1 MFSKILEKNV
11 SYQKIKKALSR
22 GEKIQLKDLETG
34 PKSLFFWG
42 IGKETG
48 NLVILTG
55 GPQEALDLF
64 EDLVQFDGERVLFFP
79 AQEVLPHEKIKP
91 DISLRRERME
101 VLTRLV
107 SREQNFLI
115 VTSIQA
121 ALQGLISPVS
131 FSDQTKKLSLGETH
145 DIKSLIT
152 GLHRAGYERVPQIE
166 SWGQFS
172 RRGGI
177 IDVFPLNQDLPVR
190 IEFFDDEIDSI
201 RSFDLGTQRS
211 IEKLK
216 EVILPP
222 ASEQILPAQRQEAL
236 KEIKRDWDREASRLE
251 KAQKKEEA
259 QYLKEKT
266 GADLQLMQEGQMPDG
281 GGQYLPYFY
290 GQMASF
296 LDFVGSAPMILDN
309 PRFIEQRAQNF
320 SVEMGEMEISLR
332 EQGSVLPTYGKNFH
346 GLGDVIQELLSRQL
360 IIVNEDPPEDWKLR
374 LKEEI
379 KVEAEGVSGFGAN
392 LEKLILS
399 AEKRIKENFS
409 VVISLG
415 TRAKISKVK
424 EHLENP
430 ELKCR
435 IITPE
440 EKILPGTI
448 NLVHSTVRKGF
459 NFPREKIIWWSEQD
473 VFGKQRFRK
482 RKVQNLQEGIQISSF
497 QELNPG
503 DYVVHEN
510 HGVGKYLGVRTEK
523 VLQVH
528 QDYLV
533 IKYAGEDRLYV
544 PTHQI
549 HLIQKYVGMEDQP
562 PRLYRLGGGDW
573 NRVKKRVKE
582 SVQEMAQGLLK
593 LYAERESAKGFQ
605 FSEDTVWQGEFEE
618 AFPYEETP
626 DQVRAVEEIK
636 KDMEDIRPMDRL
648 LCGDVGYGKTEVAI
662 RASFKAVMEGK
673 QVAVLVPTTILAQQH
688 FNTFLDRFEDY
699 PVNIEMVSRFRSPG
713 KQKEILKKLRQGQV
727 DIVIG
732 THRLLSKD
740 VSFRDLGLLVVDE
753 EQRFG
758 VVHKERIKE
767 LKKDVDVLT
776 LTATPIP
783 RTLHMSMVGM
793 RDMSL
798 IETPPRDRYPIRTYV
813 REYNKELIRE
823 AIQRELA
830 REGQVYFVHNR
841 VEDIQERADEVRRL
855 VPEARVAVAHGQM
868 AENTLERLMLSF
880 LKKEYDVLVCTTIIE
895 TGMDITNVNTII
907 VNNAD
912 HLGLAQL
919 YQLRGRVGRSNRVAY
934 AYLLYRQG
942 KTLSEISEKRL
953 MAIKEFTNLGSGFKL
968 AMRDLE
974 IRGAGNI
981 LGPEQHGHIAAVGF
995 TLYCKLLE
1003 ETIQELAGKKE
1014 VGKQEQDI
1022 VVDTDWDAYIPEDY
1036 IPDTRQKVEVY
1047 KKISG
1052 LKTENDREDL
1062 LDELIDRFGDPPQPV
1077 MNLLYIAGLRNQARG
1092 KNLGEI
1098 RLRNEKAHI
1107 YLSPDI
1113 PQLGD
1118 KIIALGEKFRRRIRV
1133 KGSRNP
1139 QIVLDVGGMEDG
1151 QVKKTLEEVL
1161 ESL

>member
-1 MFSKILEKNV
+1 MFLKILAQNASFSKLQQVIPGNKN
-11 SYQKIKKALSR
+11 
-22 GEKIQLKDLETG
+22 IQLKDLETG

-42 IGKETG
+42 ASQENK
-48 NLVILTG
+48 NLIVLTG
-55 GPQEALDLF
+55 GPQEALELF
-64 EDLVQFDGERVLFFP
+64 EDLIQFDGDQVLYFP
-79 AQEVLPHEKIKP
+79 AQEILPHERIQA

-101 VLTRLV
+101 VLTRLAA
-107 SREQNFLI
+107 SKKNFLV

-121 ALQGLISPVS
+121 VLQGLLPPEVFQAHIR
-131 FSDQTKKLSLGETH
+131 KLSLGETY
-145 DIKSLIT
+145 DLK
-152 GLHRAGYERVPQIE
+152 GLLKFLQRAGYERVPQVE
-166 SWGQFS
+166 NWGQFS

-177 IDVFPLNQDLPVR
+177 LDIFPLTRDNPVR

-211 IEKLK
+211 QEKLN
-216 EVILPP
+216 EVIIPP
-222 ASEQILPAQRQEAL
+222 ASEQMLPSQRQEAL
-236 KEIKRDWDREASRLE
+236 KEIRKNREREEERLK
-251 KAQKKEEA
+251 KADKNEEA
-259 QYLKEKT
+259 EYLKEKT
-266 GADLQLMQEGQMPDG
+266 GADLELIQQGQLSEGA
-281 GGQYLPYFY
+281 GQYLPYFY
-290 GQMASF
+290 RKMSSL
-296 LDFVGSAPMILDN
+296 LDFAGPVPMIMDN

-320 SVEMGEMEISLR
+320 AIEMAETEISLR
-332 EQGSVLPTYGKNFH
+332 EQGSILPGYGENFH
-346 GLGDVIQELLSRQL
+346 KFADILEVLLQRQL
-360 IIVNEDPPEDWKLR
+360 ILVNENAPEDWQLGN
-374 LKEEI
+374 LEEI
-379 KVEAEGVSGFGAN
+379 TVEAEGVSNFGGN
-392 LEKLILS
+392 LEKLVETAQKRLKSGYRVILS
-399 AEKRIKENFS
+399 F
-409 VVISLG
+409 G
-415 TRAKISKVK
+415 TRAKISKVR
-424 EHLENP
+424 EHLEGQ
-430 ELKCR
+430 ELGCR
-435 IITPE
+435 TVNLKENIS
-440 EKILPGTI
+440 PGKI
-448 NLVHSTVRKGF
+448 NLVNATVRRGF
-459 NFPREKIIWWSEQD
+459 NFPGEKLTWWSEQE
-473 VFGKQRFRK
+473 VFGKQQLRK

-503 DYVVHEN
+503 DYVVHEH

-523 VLQVH
+523 VLEVH

-533 IKYAGEDRLYV
+533 IKYAGDDRLYV

-573 NRVKKRVKE
+573 NRVKKKVKE
-582 SVQEMAQGLLK
+582 SVQEMAQGLLQ
-593 LYAERESAKGFQ
+593 LYAERESARGYQ
-605 FSEDTVWQGEFEE
+605 YSPDTVWQAEFEE

-626 DQVRAVEEIK
+626 DQIRAVEQIK
-636 KDMEDIRPMDRL
+636 GDMEDGRPMDRL

-673 QVAVLVPTTILAQQH
+673 QVAFLVPTTILAQQH

-699 PVNIEMVSRFRSPG
+699 PVNIEMISRFRSPG
-713 KQKEILKKLRQGQV
+713 KQKEILKKTREGQV
-727 DIVIG
+727 DIIIG

-740 VSFRDLGLLVVDE
+740 VSFRDLGLLIVDE

-813 REYNKELIRE
+813 REYNKDLIKE

-841 VEDIQERADEVRRL
+841 VEDIQDRADEVRRL

-868 AENTLERLMLSF
+868 AENTLEKIMLSF
-880 LKKEYDVLVCTTIIE
+880 LKKEYDILVCTTIIE

-912 HLGLAQL
+912 QMGLAQL

-942 KTLSEISEKRL
+942 KVLSEVSEKRL

-968 AMRDLE
+968 ALRDLE

-1003 ETIQELAGKKE
+1003 ETLQELSGKKE
-1014 VGKQEQDI
+1014 KAEHTEDI

-1036 IPDTRQKVEVY
+1036 IPDTRQKVEIY

-1052 LKTENDREDL
+1052 LKEENDQEDL
-1062 LDELIDRFGDPPQPV
+1062 LDELIDRFGDPPEPV
-1077 MNLLYIAGLRNQARG
+1077 MNLLYLARLRSKARE

-1098 RLRNEKAHI
+1098 RLRKEQAHI

-1113 PQLGD
+1113 PQLGE
-1118 KIIALGEKFRRRIRV
+1118 KIIALGEKYKRRLRV

-1151 QVKKTLEEVL
+1151 LVKKTLEEIL

>member
-1 MFSKILEKNV
+1 MFSKILDRNE
-11 SYQKIKKALSR
+11 SFQKIKKALSR
-22 GEKIQLKDLETG
+22 GERLNVKDLETG

-42 IGKETG
+42 IGQETR
-48 NLVILTG
+48 NLIIITG
-55 GPQEALDLF
+55 GSQEALELF
-64 EDLVQFDGERVLFFP
+64 EDLIQLNGEQVLYFP
-79 AQEVLPHEKIKP
+79 AQEILPHEPIP
-91 DISLRRERME
+91 ADISLRRERME
-101 VLTRLV
+101 VLTRMANGEKDFIV
-107 SREQNFLI
+107 

-121 ALQGLISPVS
+121 LLQGLLPPEVFRANTIKIVRG
-131 FSDQTKKLSLGETH
+131 DTY
-145 DIKSLIT
+145 DIQDLIKI
-152 GLHRAGYERVPQIE
+152 LHRAGYERVPQIE
-166 SWGQFS
+166 SWGEFS

-177 IDVFPLNQDLPVR
+177 LDIFPLTRDTPVR
-190 IEFFDDEIDSI
+190 IEFFDDEVDSI

-211 IEKLK
+211 EEKL
-216 EVILPP
+216 EEINVPP
-222 ASEQILPAQRQEAL
+222 ALEQILPGKKQEGL
-236 KEIKRDWDREASRLE
+236 KEIRREWEREKEFLE
-251 KAQKKEEA
+251 REGKEEEA
-259 QYLKEKT
+259 LYLKEKT
-266 GADLQLMQEGQMPDG
+266 GADLELLQQGQLPEGG
-281 GGQYLPYFY
+281 AQYSPFFFGKL
-290 GQMASF
+290 SSL
-296 LDFVGSAPMILDN
+296 LDFEDSVPIILDN
-309 PRFIEQRAQNF
+309 PLFVEQRAQNF
-320 SVEMGEMEISLR
+320 AVEMGETVTSLR
-332 EQGSVLPTYGKNFH
+332 EQGSVLPSYGKNFH
-346 GLGDVIQELLSRQL
+346 RIEDVLENLLSREL
-360 IIVNEDPPEDWKLR
+360 ILVNESPPEEWNLEDVR
-374 LKEEI
+374 EI
-379 KVEAEGVSGFGAN
+379 TVEAEGVGTFGGN
-392 LEKLILS
+392 LENLI
-399 AEKRIKENFS
+399 ATIQKRLKERYR
-409 VVISLG
+409 VILSLG
-415 TRAKISKVK
+415 TRAKISKVR
-424 EHLENP
+424 EHLE
-430 ELKCR
+430 EQDIDCR
-435 IITPE
+435 TLSLGDEIAS
-440 EKILPGTI
+440 GVV
-448 NLVHSTVRKGF
+448 NLVNSTVRRGF
-459 NFPREKIIWWSEQD
+459 NLPRERVAWWSEQD
-473 VFGKQRFRK
+473 IFGKQRYRK

-497 QELNPG
+497 QELKPG

-510 HGVGKYLGVRTEK
+510 HGVGKYLGVQTEK
-523 VLQVH
+523 VLEVH

-533 IKYAGEDRLYV
+533 IRYAGDDRLYV

-562 PRLYRLGGGDW
+562 PRLYRLGGGEW
-573 NRVKKRVKE
+573 NRVKKKVKE

-593 LYAERESAKGFQ
+593 LYAERESAKGYQ
-605 FSEDTVWQGEFEE
+605 YSNDTVWQSEFEE

-626 DQVRAVEEIK
+626 DQIRAVEEIK
-636 KDMEDIRPMDRL
+636 GDMEDGRPMDRL

-673 QVAVLVPTTILAQQH
+673 QVAFLVPTTILAQQH

-699 PVNIEMVSRFRSPG
+699 PVNIEMISRFRTPG
-713 KQKEILKKLRQGQV
+713 KQKEILKRLRQGQV

-740 VSFRDLGLLVVDE
+740 VSFRDLGLLIVDE

-813 REYNKELIRE
+813 REYNRDLIRE

-841 VEDIQERADEVRRL
+841 VEDIQDRADEVRRL

-868 AENTLERLMLSF
+868 AENTLEKLMLSF

-907 VNNAD
+907 VNNSD
-912 HLGLAQL
+912 QMGLAQL
-919 YQLRGRVGRSNRVAY
+919 YQLRGRVGRTNRVAY

-942 KTLSEISEKRL
+942 KVLSEVSEKRL

-1003 ETIQELAGKKE
+1003 ETIQELAGQKERKKPE
-1014 VGKQEQDI
+1014 EEL

-1036 IPDTRQKVEVY
+1036 IPDTRQKVEIY
-1047 KKISG
+1047 KKISA
-1052 LKTENDREDL
+1052 LKDENDQEDL
-1062 LDELIDRFGDPPQPV
+1062 LDELIDRFGDPPPEV
-1077 MNLLYIAGLRNQARG
+1077 MNLLYIARLRSKAKV

-1098 RLRNEKAHI
+1098 RLKQEKAQI
-1107 YLSPDI
+1107 FLSPDI
-1113 PQLGD
+1113 PELGE
-1118 KIIALGEKFRRRIRV
+1118 KIIALGDKYKKRIRV

-1139 QIVLDVGGMEDG
+1139 QVVLDVKGMEDRE
-1151 QVKKTLEEVL
+1151 VKKTLEEVL
-1161 ESL
+1161 NHL